1 MIPLPLSKYY
11 LQCLELGWILGCL
24 VMLAPNSLLK
34 DRYLIL
40 HRVGGGGFGEVYKAI
55 DQVFG
60 CAVAIKETK
69 EQVSGH
75 EQLRKAFEREAKLL
89 RNLNH
94 ECLPRVSD
102 YFFVERAQYLVM
114 DYIEGEDLFARLK
127 KRMDREGPFTVA
139 ELLPWAD
146 KILSALEY
154 LHTRP
159 DPIIHRDI
167 KPSKYYPDRDRQDLS
182 P

>member
-1 MIPLPLSKYY
+1 
-11 LQCLELGWILGCL
+11 
-24 VMLAPNSLLK
+24 MLAPNSLLK